1 MSTATI
7 PAGFGAVEGE
17 DFTTAVLGPVA
28 EGRPGTMVPVEA
40 PVESPVDEPATIPAP
55 PHPAIG
61 TIEDRVKRGALLLDA
76 TTPGWSEKI
85 NGDTLAMRWCDKCLL
100 GQLYGDY
107 NGGLNKIG
115 LPLYFGLGTKSKE
128 TDEAEEIAA
137 MHGFTITDEEYRMDK
152 REFAWAALADAWRVE
167 IRSRRP
173 EGRGCRRAGAESQGN
188 TAKRGGRTS

>member
-17 DFTTAVLGPVA
+17 DFTTAGLGPVA
-28 EGRPGTMVPVEA
+28 EGRPGVVVPVEA
-40 PVESPVDEPATIPAP
+40 PASEPVTIPAP

-61 TIEDRVKRGALLLDA
+61 TIEDRVKRGAFLLDA
-76 TTPGWSEKI
+76 TTPGWAEKI

-107 NGGLNKIG
+107 DDGLKRIG
-115 LPLYFGLGTKSKE
+115 LLLYLGWDKGSNKE

-137 MHGFTITDEEYRMDK
+137 AHGFTITDEEYRVAK
-152 REFAWAALADAWRVE
+152 RDETVWPALADAWRIE

-173 EGRGCRRAGAESQGN
+173 SGRG
-188 TAKRGGRTS
+188 